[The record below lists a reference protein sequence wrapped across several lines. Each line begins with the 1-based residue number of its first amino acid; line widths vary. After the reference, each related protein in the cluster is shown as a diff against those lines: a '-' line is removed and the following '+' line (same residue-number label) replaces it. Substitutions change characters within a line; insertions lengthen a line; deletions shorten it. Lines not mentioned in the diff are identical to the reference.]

1 MESKVVTKVE
11 RPPSKDVMN
20 DYLTTMYNDISG
32 PGSFQGI
39 NKLYKAVKDDGV
51 YEIYLS
57 EVKDWLSTNKPYTM
71 HKPTRKVKKRTRVLV
86 SGIDDQFEADLAS
99 MDKEAYVKQNDGIKF
114 LLVVID
120 VFSRFLW
127 VRPLKDKSA
136 STVTKAFDDIFK
148 DSKRLPRRLR
158 TDRGTEFTSAETR
171 AFFKRKAIHQLFT
184 ANELQANYAER
195 VIKTLKNKIYR
206 YLASVNSLR
215 YVDVLQD
222 LVKSYNNT
230 WHSGIMSKPKDVNE
244 KNEKRLWWQMYWPRE
259 SFGEETRRLN
269 ERRIKFKFN
278 IGDFVRISLTKTSLM
293 REYNEKWTGEVFIVA
308 SRFLRDGSVDLYRVT
323 DYEGERLTGTFY
335 RNELQKIN
343 QRPADFF
350 VVDEVLGERKNGKE
364 VKVSYQ
370 SWPTKFN
377 RWVKRDFLTEK

>member
-1 MESKVVTKVE
+1 MSKVE
-11 RPPSKDVMN
+11 RPPSKTVMN
-20 DYLTTMYNDISG
+20 DYLASMYNDISG

-51 YEIYLS
+51 YQINYSEI
-57 EVKDWLSTNKPYTM
+57 KDWLSTNKAYTL
-71 HKPTRKVKKRTRVLV
+71 HKDVKKVKKRTRVMV
-86 SGIDDQFEADLAS
+86 SGIDDQFEADLAA
-99 MDKEAYVKQNDGIKF
+99 MDKESFVKQNDGIKF

-127 VRPLKDKSA
+127 VRALKDKSA

-171 AFFKRKAIHQLFT
+171 SFFKRKRVHQIFT
-184 ANELQANYAER
+184 ANELQANFAER
-195 VIKTLKNKIYR
+195 VIKTLKNKIFR
-206 YLASVNSLR
+206 YLDTQKSLR
-215 YVDVLQD
+215 YIDVLQD

-230 WHSGIMSKPKDVNE
+230 WHTGILSKPKDVNE
-244 KNEKRLWWQMYWPRE
+244 KNEKRLWWQMYWPLE
-259 SFGEETRRLN
+259 TFGEETRRLKN
-269 ERRIKFKFN
+269 RRKTFRYN
-278 IGDFVRISLTKTSLM
+278 VGDFVRISLKKTALM
-293 REYNEKWTGEVFIVA
+293 REYNQKWTEEVFIIA

-323 DYEGERLTGTFY
+323 DYEGEQLTGTFY

-343 QRPADFF
+343 QKPIEFF
-350 VVDEVLGERKNGKE
+350 KVEEILGERKNGKE
-364 VKVSYQ
+364 IKVSYK

-377 RWVKRDFLTEK
+377 RWIKREQLMER